1 MQRHTLFLLLRC
13 NQVTGNIGHY
23 GLYDCD
29 LQCYCK
35 QENGV
40 EEKYYE
46 VTCGTTW
53 LYYLWIS
60 LTVIYKFILNTAGL
74 VLAFRNR
81 KVPLEALNDS
91 SFSTIIIY
99 VTTALVIM
107 TVLDQALRSNIL
119 DVNIGEL
126 MFSVFIV
133 LISVNFLGLTF
144 ISKVNNNK
152 FDSLA

>member
-1 MQRHTLFLLLRC
+1 M
-13 NQVTGNIGHY
+13 
-23 GLYDCD
+23 
-29 LQCYCK
+29 
-35 QENGV
+35 